1 MRSRLL
7 LPLLLAC
14 ALAAP
19 GIAASSP
26 PRTAAPA
33 MRITILYD
41 AFGGAPGL
49 VPDWGFAAL
58 IEYGDLRIL
67 FDTGNDAAVFERNV
81 RALGIDLQRLDF
93 VVMSHRHGDHIAG
106 LPVVLR
112 RNPQVRVYAPRE
124 NFGVFGSSLPA
135 TFYRRDTS
143 LPAEMR
149 YFGGRPEEALRFGS
163 AWPEARFV
171 LVDTLTEVAP
181 GVSLVSTVS
190 RTPGT
195 LELHELSL
203 ALRTPSGTVLI
214 VGCSHPGIE
223 TIAKA
228 ASEGSP
234 RIALVVG
241 GLHLVTTPDS
251 AISRIGAA
259 LRDEWHVRQ
268 IAPGH
273 CTGEPAFAALR
284 ERFADDYLFAGLGTV
299 LTRGSADSARWERRS
314 TPRETHRPVR

>member
-1 MRSRLL
+1 MRSRVL

-14 ALAAP
+14 TLAELGVAAP
-19 GIAASSP
+19 PA
-26 PRTAAPA
+26 RTAAPA
-33 MRITILYD
+33 MRITILHD
-41 AFGGAPGL
+41 AFGATPGL
-49 VPDWGFAAL
+49 APDWGFAAL
-58 IEYGDLRIL
+58 IEYGALRIL

-81 RALGIDLQRLDF
+81 RRLGIDLSRLDF

-112 RNPQVRVYAPRE
+112 RNPRVRVYAPRE

-149 YFGGRPEEALRFGS
+149 YFGGRPEAELQFGS
-163 AWPEARFV
+163 AWPEARVV

-181 GVSLVSTVS
+181 GVTLVSAVS

-195 LELHELSL
+195 LELRELSL

-228 ASEGSP
+228 VQVEPSP
-234 RIALVVG
+234 IALVVG
-241 GLHLVTTPDS
+241 GLHLVNTTDS
-251 AISRIGAA
+251 AIARIGAA
-259 LRDEWHVRQ
+259 LRGEWRVRQ
-268 IAPGH
+268 MAPGH

-284 ERFADDYLFAGLGTV
+284 ERFGDDYLFAGVGTV
-299 LTRGSADSARWERRS
+299 LTRGSADTARWERR
-314 TPRETHRPVR
+314 PAPP